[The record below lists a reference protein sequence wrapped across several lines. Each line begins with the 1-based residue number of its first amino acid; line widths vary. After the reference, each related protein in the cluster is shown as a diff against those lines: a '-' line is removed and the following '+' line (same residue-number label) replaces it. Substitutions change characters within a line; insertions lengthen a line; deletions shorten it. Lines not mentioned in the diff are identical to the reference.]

1 MMLLQLAL
9 CFSNAV
15 KSECPLHFHL
25 ANMCTPCLFVYLNY
39 KSNYMYM
46 HGICWLLE
54 LAEYKKD
61 GWYFGYVSSV
71 SEKRQ
76 RKSCKVP
83 GLQKL

>member
-46 HGICWLLE
+46 HGICWLLAGRVQKRRMVLRICVISARETTKEE
-54 LAEYKKD
+54 L
-61 GWYFGYVSSV
+61 
-71 SEKRQ
+71 
-76 RKSCKVP
+76 
-83 GLQKL
+83 